1 MAKSKSGGTRSFLR
15 GRIGSDVYSI
25 GKDGKGKRQQVVRS
39 LAEQVANPQTRAQM
53 FGRMYMST
61 VMQAVSAMSVIIDHS
76 FDNALAGQ
84 PNISEF
90 IRVNYN
96 LIKSDAT
103 AHPASGNVFGLNKY
117 GEKGAKVGAYQ
128 VSYGKAALP
137 AALAI
142 AADGVATI
150 TIAEA
155 GITVAA
161 LKTLLGLSSD
171 EYFTLVGFTAAKE
184 FGYCRLRIADTVPD
198 DTIVNAANLAAIFA
212 YDGDIEPA
220 LAMSGNNVTIT
231 TGLSL
236 SNGIIVSRKTAAGYQ
251 HNTCVLSAPADPEWT
266 ANVAIATYPIGSQ
279 RFLNG
284 GNINGEQGGEA
295 APAFGITS
303 LTVGGATKQIGAT
316 VTAVGSTPVV
326 LGVEN
331 RQDGVTYNVTKAAS
345 ADGSTTNVQAI
356 SSDSTSFNVTPPTGG
371 IDYYF
376 VESSDGQKINIFK
389 LMQGGD

>member
-103 AHPASGNVFGLNKY
+103 AHPASGNVFGLNQY

-137 AALAI
+137 TALAI

-184 FGYCRLRIADTVPD
+184 FGYCRLRIAATVPEDTV
-198 DTIVNAANLAAIFA
+198 VNAANLPAIFA
-212 YDGDIEPA
+212 YDGDIEPT

-236 SNGIIVSRKTAAGYQ
+236 SNGIIVSRKTATGYQ
-251 HNTCVLSAPADPEWT
+251 HNTCVLSAPTDPEWS
-266 ANVAIATYPIGSQ
+266 ANVAIATYPVGSQ

-284 GNINGEQGGEA
+284 GNVNGEQSGEVE
-295 APAFGITS
+295 PDFSVVS
-303 LTVGGATKQIGAT
+303 LTADGSNVSIGSSLTGDAAKNMVLT
-316 VTAVGSTPVV
+316 TAH
-326 LGVEN
+326 
-331 RQDGVTYNVTKAAS
+331 RKDGVTYKVTKKPQTS
-345 ADGSTTNVQAI
+345 STYSDVKTI
-356 SSDSTSFNVTPPTGG
+356 SSDSTSFTTGAPESQTV
-371 IDYYF
+371 DFY
-376 VESSDGQKINIFK
+376 VEGSDGTRTRLFSWSN
-389 LMQGGD
+389 GD

>member
-15 GRIGSDVYSI
+15 GRVGSDVYSI
-25 GKDGKGKRQQVVRS
+25 GKDGSGKRQQVVRS

-53 FGRMYMST
+53 YGRMYMST

-76 FDNALAGQ
+76 FDNVLAGQ
-84 PNISEF
+84 PSISEF
-90 IRVNYN
+90 IRVNYS
-96 LIKSDAT
+96 LIKADAT
-103 AHPASGNVFGLNKY
+103 AHPSTGNVFGLNQY
-117 GEKGAKVGAYQ
+117 QEKGAKVGAYQ

-142 AADGVATI
+142 AADGVANI
-150 TIAEA
+150 TIADA
-155 GITVAA
+155 NITVAA
-161 LKTLLGLSSD
+161 LKELLGLSSE

-184 FGYCRLRIADTVPD
+184 FGYCRLRISATVPEDTV
-198 DTIVNAANLAAIFA
+198 VNAANLAAIFA

-236 SNGIIVSRKTAAGYQ
+236 SNGIIVSRKADSGYK
-251 HNTCVLSAPADPEWT
+251 HNACVLSTPVDPEWT

-284 GNINGEQGGEA
+284 GNVNGEQSGEIV
-295 APAFGITS
+295 PVFGITS
-303 LTVGGATKQIGAT
+303 LSVNSQA
-316 VTAVGSTPVV
+316 VEVGSRVGPYDSVPVV

-331 RQDGVTYNVTKAAS
+331 REDGVTYKVTKATSVSGTTTVVQNIS
-345 ADGSTTNVQAI
+345 A
-356 SSDSTSFNVTPPTGG
+356 DSTSFTATTSDNTTT
-371 IDYYF
+371 YFF
-376 VESSDGQKINIFK
+376 VESSDGEKITLFQ
-389 LMQGGD
+389 LWAGGD

>member
-103 AHPASGNVFGLNKY
+103 AHPASGNVFGLNQY
-117 GEKGAKVGAYQ
+117 QEKGAKVGAYQ

-137 AALAI
+137 AALAL

-150 TIAEA
+150 TISEA

-161 LKTLLGLSSD
+161 LKELLGLTSD
-171 EYFTLVGFTAAKE
+171 EYFTLVGFTTDKE
-184 FGYCRLRIADTVPD
+184 FGFCRLRIGASVPE
-198 DTIVNAANLAAIFA
+198 DTIVNAANLPAIFA

-220 LAMSGNNVTIT
+220 LAMSGTNVTIT

-236 SNGIIVSRKTAAGYQ
+236 SNGIIVSRKTATGYQ
-251 HNTCVLSAPADPEWT
+251 HNTCVLSAPTDPEWT
-266 ANVAIATYPIGSQ
+266 ANVAIATYPVGSQ

-284 GNINGEQGGEA
+284 GNINGEQGGEVEA
-295 APAFGITS
+295 VFGITS
-303 LTVGGATKQIGAT
+303 LTVGGEAVKVGGEVIGFTSRPA
-316 VTAVGSTPVV
+316 V

-331 RQDGVTYNVTKAAS
+331 RKDGVTYNITKATSSEGA
-345 ADGSTTNVQAI
+345 TTNVQAI
-356 SSDSTSFNVTPPTGG
+356 TADSTSFTATTAENTRT
-371 IDYYF
+371 YYY
-376 VESSDGQKINIFK
+376 VESSDGEKIKIFE
-389 LMQGGD
+389 MVAGGD

>member
-15 GRIGSDVYSI
+15 GRVGSDVYSI
-25 GKDGKGKRQQVVRS
+25 GKDGAGKRQQVVRS

-96 LIKSDAT
+96 LIKADAT

-117 GEKGAKVGAYQ
+117 QEKGAKVGAYQ
-128 VSYGKAALP
+128 VSFGKAALP
-137 AALAI
+137 AALAL

-161 LKTLLGLSSD
+161 LKEMLGLSSD
-171 EYFTLVGFTAAKE
+171 EYFTMVGFTASKE
-184 FGYCRLRIADTVPD
+184 FGYCRLRIAASVPEDTV
-198 DTIVNAANLAAIFA
+198 VNAANLPAIFA
-212 YDGDIEPA
+212 FDGDIDPV
-220 LAMSGNNVTIT
+220 LAMSGNNVTIA

-236 SNGIIVSRKTAAGYQ
+236 SNGIIVSRKTASGYI
-251 HNTCVLSAPADPEWT
+251 HNTCVLSAPTDPEWS

-284 GNINGEQGGEA
+284 GNINGEQSGEVE
-295 APAFGITS
+295 PEFSIVS
-303 LTVGGATKQIGAT
+303 LTADGSSVNIGSSLTGDAAKDMVLT
-316 VTAVGSTPVV
+316 TAH
-326 LGVEN
+326 
-331 RQDGVTYNVTKAAS
+331 RKDGVTYKVTKKQQSAS
-345 ADGSTTNVQAI
+345 TYTDVKTI
-356 SSDSTSFNVTPPTGG
+356 SSDSTSFSTGAPASQAV
-371 IDYYF
+371 DFY
-376 VESSDGQKINIFK
+376 VEGSDGTRTRLFSWSN
-389 LMQGGD
+389 GD

>member
-15 GRIGSDVYSI
+15 GRVGSDVYSI
-25 GKDGKGKRQQVVRS
+25 GKDGAGKRQQVVRS

-53 FGRMYMST
+53 YGRMYMST

-96 LIKSDAT
+96 LIKADAI
-103 AHPASGNVFGLNKY
+103 AHPASGNTFGLNKY
-117 GEKGAKVGAYQ
+117 QEKGAKVGAYQ
-128 VSYGKAALP
+128 VSFGKAALP

-150 TIAEA
+150 TIADA
-155 GITVAA
+155 NITVAD
-161 LKTLLGLSSD
+161 LETLLGLSSD

-184 FGYCRLRIADTVPD
+184 FGYCRLRISATVPD
-198 DTIVNAANLAAIFA
+198 DTIVNAANLPAIFA
-212 YDGDIEPA
+212 YDGDIEPV

-236 SNGIIVSRKTAAGYQ
+236 SNGIIVSRKATSGYI
-251 HNTCVLSAPADPEWT
+251 HNTCVLSTPTDPEWT

-284 GNINGEQGGEA
+284 GNVNGEQSGEVEPDFA
-295 APAFGITS
+295 IVS
-303 LTVGGATKQIGAT
+303 LT
-316 VTAVGSTPVV
+316 
-326 LGVEN
+326 
-331 RQDGVTYNVTKAAS
+331 
-345 ADGSTTNVQAI
+345 ADGSNVNIGSSITGDAAKSMVLTTAHRKDGVSYKVTKKLQSASSYTDVKDI
-356 SSDSTSFNVTPPTGG
+356 TSDSTSFSTGSP
-371 IDYYF
+371 
-376 VESSDGQKINIFK
+376 ESSTYDFYVEGSDGTRTRIFSWSN
-389 LMQGGD
+389 GD